1 MLVVTLSY
9 AALYTWTY
17 IEQTPRRYD
26 AHEVLE
32 TRRVVCLSS
41 KCNVCTRPSAY
52 CPSQYAPHPTRPRC
66 SSIRARFLFKYA
78 VA

>member
-52 CPSQYAPHPTRPRC
+52 CPPTTLPTPPDLDVLLSVPAFYLNTR
-66 SSIRARFLFKYA
+66 
-78 VA
+78 